1 MQPRTRIAVIVLAA
15 VAAVACLLP
24 IAIGAVRSTNR
35 PPVVITIPPGANNPP
50 LPYASGTISSSSD
63 GSAPSRIRHRISD
76 PAPDAAPADA
86 AAADSANS
94 PSAPALS
101 PTLLY
106 VHVAGAVR
114 SPGVYQLADGSRV
127 FNAVHAAGGALP
139 KGDTNAVNL
148 AEKLEDGEKIVVPLK
163 GQNDDFDADSNNG
176 VTGIDISDGSVNAGA
191 VADSLKTPAQS
202 AGRGKKT
209 RAKRGKRRV
218 GSDSSSSHASKIT
231 NGQININTAT
241 VEQFERLPGIGP
253 AMAARIVAGR
263 KALGGFQKITDLLYV
278 RGLGQGKFQ
287 AIEPY
292 VTL

>member
-1 MQPRTRIAVIVLAA
+1 MQPRTRIAIIVLAA
-15 VAAVACLLP
+15 IAALACLLP
-24 IAIGAVRSTNR
+24 VGMSAIRAANR

-50 LPYASGTISSSSD
+50 LPYASGAISSSND
-63 GSAPSRIRHRISD
+63 GSAPSRSRRSISA
-76 PAPDAAPADA
+76 PAADA
-86 AAADSANS
+86 AATESTAS
-94 PSAPALS
+94 PSAPAPS

-114 SPGVYQLADGSRV
+114 SPGVYQLADGSRM
-127 FNAVHAAGGALP
+127 FNAIHAAGGALP

-163 GQNDDFDADSNNG
+163 GQNDDFDADSNTG
-176 VTGIDISDGSVNAGA
+176 VTGIDTANGSASADA

-202 AGRGKKT
+202 TGRGKKT
-209 RAKRGKRRV
+209 RAKRGKGRA
-218 GSDSSSSHASKIT
+218 GSNSSSSHASKIT
-231 NGQININTAT
+231 QGQININTAT

-263 KALGGFQKITDLLYV
+263 KALGGFQKVTDLLYV

-287 AIEPY
+287 EIEPY